1 MYVCFPITLCLS
13 DVLAVCSEETM
24 AGKHEGLGV
33 STKLSD
39 TWLCEVAESISLT
52 VAGLDVPSR

>member
-1 MYVCFPITLCLS
+1 
-13 DVLAVCSEETM
+13 M